1 MTDKQKLFCTE
12 YLKDYNA
19 YQAALRAGYKK
30 TTAEQS
36 SQWIDNGQRKSNKK
50 YNPEMRAFIDNELD
64 KMNKS
69 NIADAEE
76 IRKFLSACM
85 RGEHKEEVLK
95 LSGDGRQSVVKIAV
109 SEKDRLKAAE
119 LMGKGLG
126 MFKEKVDLTGA
137 VPVAIVND
145 VEE

>member
-1 MTDKQKLFCTE
+1 MTDKQKMFCTE

-19 YQAALRAGYKK
+19 YQAALRAGYKE
-30 TTAEQS
+30 TTAQQS
-36 SQWIDNGQRKSNKK
+36 SQWIDKSQKKSNKK
-50 YNPEMRAFIDNELD
+50 YNPEMRAFIDYELN

-69 NIADAEE
+69 NIATAEE
-76 IRKFLSACM
+76 IREFLSSCM

-95 LSGDGRQSVVKIAV
+95 FSGDGRQTVVKVAV
-109 SEKDRLKAAE
+109 SERDRLKAAE